1 MDESE
6 TIAGVAT
13 AHVEAAG
20 VLRADRQL
28 GRGAA
33 IAEALVGQLLRA
45 PPRRSAIGT
54 VDVDKIR
61 PDMLGERALIPA
73 PTMTRP
79 LRTDAKRRT

>member
-13 AHVEAAG
+13 AYVEAEG
-20 VLRADRQL
+20 VVRADRQL

-45 PPRRSAIGT
+45 TPRRSAIGT
-54 VDVDKIR
+54 VDGR
-61 PDMLGERALIPA
+61 QNTTGHAW
-73 PTMTRP
+73 
-79 LRTDAKRRT
+79 